1 MEEPKQQEQKEQT
14 QINAQETSKCNC
26 TICYEEMKTTEF
38 GGVQDM
44 DIVDLNDP
52 TCLRLKCGHAFHTNC
67 ILQAFRSNLK
77 CPVCRNNLVDNGT
90 PADNFIQFIEEEVDE
105 EIPQHEFLIQSVIN
119 QERTR
124 NPEVKELRKDLRK
137 TVKQFNTYH
146 TELKH
151 KRRAKVRAMLREFRK
166 GEHSLFRKSVR
177 NVQKK
182 ATALMKLEKSIVV
195 ERLVKENLVAPDW
208 NERYFNYSEDY
219 DSYYLLQKNGAD
231 NLSGFSRRFWI

>member
-1 MEEPKQQEQKEQT
+1 MDDKQLAPKSEE
-14 QINAQETSKCNC
+14 KCSC
-26 TICYEEMKTTEF
+26 TICYEEMKTVEF
-38 GGVQDM
+38 EGVQDM

-52 TCLRLKCGHAFHTNC
+52 SCLRLKCGHAFHTNC

-77 CPVCRNNLVDNGT
+77 CPVCRNNLVESGSPT
-90 PADNFIQFIEEEVDE
+90 DNFIQFIDEEVEQE

-124 NPEVKELRKDLRK
+124 NAEVKELRKDLKK

-146 TELKH
+146 TDLKH
-151 KRRAKVRAMLREFRK
+151 KRRAMIRVMLSDFRK
-166 GEHSLFRKSVR
+166 KEHALFRKSVR

-195 ERLVKENLVAPDW
+195 DRLVKENLVAEDW
-208 NERYFNYSEDY
+208 NERFFNYCEDY
-219 DSYYLLQKNGAD
+219 DSYYLLQKVD
-231 NLSGFSRRFWI
+231 DHLSGFNRRFWK